1 MGPDGF
7 ALVAL
12 GVYKNGQIVYKRGY
26 GMADLTR
33 SRARIMICRVGEYPT
48 ATVAVICFQIPGN
61 LCSGPPYLKL
71 WSRHRR
77 LGQQSFVQ
85 LRRPSIAPQLTHL
98 DGTRIPLPTMQDHQI
113 YIWSMLLTSEG
124 INQTRGLF
132 ADSNSTRHHHPRLA
146 GQRVQGRFPV
156 PIQGWPH
163 RHPAELDIG
172 VFLG

>member
-61 LCSGPPYLKL
+61 LC
-71 WSRHRR
+71 
-77 LGQQSFVQ
+77 
-85 LRRPSIAPQLTHL
+85 RRPAIPEAVVATQKVRAAVVRAIEKAL
-98 DGTRIPLPTMQDHQI
+98 D
-113 YIWSMLLTSEG
+113 S
-124 INQTRGLF
+124 
-132 ADSNSTRHHHPRLA
+132 
-146 GQRVQGRFPV
+146 
-156 PIQGWPH
+156 
-163 RHPAELDIG
+163 PAAYAS
-172 VFLG
+172 